1 VIEDAKDWVRER
13 AGKVLVCSTGTLL
26 ALSLIPLGS
35 ALLGNGSADA
45 EAKADQLIVEL
56 QGDLETAENELK
68 ATHARLLA
76 DLPGL
81 DAERADRDRVTARSV
96 LLSLI
101 GPSSST
107 RGLAETQASLD
118 ARYEF
123 LSTTSRVLT
132 EFIPEW
138 MAATGSGHGS
148 GTTYRLVT
156 LGIDVTEVRG
166 LDYSYAG
173 VARFDPVTADGEST
187 AKREYVIFTFRTRQD
202 CSVSAF
208 EAYRASSRTRDL
220 LVAQKPDDTAAAVMT
235 PTPRAKPAENG

>member
-1 VIEDAKDWVRER
+1 MIEEAKDWVRQR

-35 ALLGNGSADA
+35 ALLGNESADA
-45 EAKADQLIVEL
+45 ETRADQLIVGL
-56 QGDLETAENELK
+56 QGELETAEKALD
-68 ATHARLLA
+68 ATHAQVLA

-81 DAERADRDRVTARSV
+81 DAERADRDRAFARSV
-96 LLSLI
+96 LLGLI
-101 GPSSST
+101 SPSSST
-107 RGLAETQASLD
+107 RDLAGTQAFLD

-123 LSTTSRVLT
+123 LGPTSRALT

-156 LGIDVTEVRG
+156 LDIDVTEVRG

-173 VARFDPVTADGEST
+173 VARFDPVRADGEST
-187 AKREYVIFTFRTRQD
+187 AKREYVFFTFSTRQD
-202 CSVSAF
+202 GSVSSF

-220 LVAQKPDDTAAAVMT
+220 LVAQEPVAKATAV
-235 PTPRAKPAENG
+235 PTTIPSAEPTENG